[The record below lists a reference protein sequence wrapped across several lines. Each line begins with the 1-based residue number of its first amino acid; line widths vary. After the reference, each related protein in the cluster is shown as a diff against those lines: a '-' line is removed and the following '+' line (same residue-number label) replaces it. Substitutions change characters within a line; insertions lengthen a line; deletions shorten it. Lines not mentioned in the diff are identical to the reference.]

1 MNILFFFK
9 NLILLVS
16 LFFFLLTDVNSAFY
30 LHFFFPIP
38 LTVATYLGWQVIGY
52 CLREPFP
59 GANLAVSLKL
69 VKRMKDGS

>member
-1 MNILFFFK
+1 MNYLIFFFK
-9 NLILLVS
+9 FDPSCILI
-16 LFFFLLTDVNSAFY
+16 FFLLTDVNSAFY